1 MNMISQDRAFDIIRR
16 ELSAVGTE
24 TLPLEAALG
33 RVLARDVI
41 ARLTHPARAVSAM
54 DGYAVNSRSLDTIPV
69 DLPLVDLAQA
79 GGPLPAPLPLGTAC
93 RIFTGAPLPDGAD
106 TIVIQENTEQISAQK
121 VRVTQGEKPG
131 RFVRPAG
138 LDFSAGDVGLCAG
151 QRLNERDLALAAAMG
166 QNWLC
171 VFQQPRI
178 GVLATG
184 DEIVLP
190 GDSLGDNQII
200 SSNSVALCA
209 FITRQNATPIF
220 LGLARD
226 DDADLRDKMRHHHLD
241 LIVTTG
247 GASVGDFDLVRRLLS
262 QDTEV
267 DTPQN
272 LDPRRLVRQTAFC
285 DPQIPQYSAVLEN
298 NFPASQQRLEVLKG
312 VQIFFNKLAVRP
324 GKPVIFAR
332 HGGLPILALP
342 GNPVSAIVGAYTL
355 LDLAMQCL
363 SGVAQPALP
372 FEWARL
378 GCDLPENDTRLEYM
392 RATLSERDS
401 ELWITPF
408 GKQDSGMLSTLQK
421 ATALLIR
428 PAHADKMHE
437 GSLVQMLRLS
447 R

>member
-69 DLPLVDLAQA
+69 DLALVDLAQA

-121 VRVTQGEKPG
+121 VRVNQGEKPG

-138 LDFSAGDVGLCAG
+138 LDFSAGDVGLCTG

-178 GVLATG
+178 GVLVTG

-190 GDSLGDNQII
+190 GDPLGDNQII

-226 DDADLRDKMRHHHLD
+226 DDADLRDKIRHHHLD

-262 QDTEV
+262 KDSEV
-267 DTPQN
+267 
-272 LDPRRLVRQTAFC
+272 
-285 DPQIPQYSAVLEN
+285 
-298 NFPASQQRLEVLKG
+298 
-312 VQIFFNKLAVRP
+312 FFNKLAVRP

-332 HGGLPILALP
+332 YGGLPILALP

-392 RATLSERDS
+392 RATLSERDN

-421 ATALLIR
+421 ATALLIG

>member
-69 DLPLVDLAQA
+69 DLALVDLAQA

-121 VRVTQGEKPG
+121 VRVNQGEKPG

-178 GVLATG
+178 GVLVTG

-190 GDSLGDNQII
+190 GDPLGDNQII

-262 QDTEV
+262 KDTEV
-267 DTPQN
+267 
-272 LDPRRLVRQTAFC
+272 
-285 DPQIPQYSAVLEN
+285 
-298 NFPASQQRLEVLKG
+298 
-312 VQIFFNKLAVRP
+312 FFNKLAVRP

-355 LDLAMQCL
+355 LNLAMQCL

-421 ATALLIR
+421 ATALMIR
-428 PAHADKMHE
+428 PAQSDKMYE